1 MVVEA
6 GEVCLEGCGERVGG
20 EVWEVDVVEFH
31 GVEGVCLEG
40 RGDGWSEGR
49 DRVSAVGMFISFLF
63 PSPRSPGSN
72 DPPYRR
78 ACETLSRPCPPP
90 LELETSPRGSS

>member
-31 GVEGVCLEG
+31 GVEGVCWEG
-40 RGDGWSEGR
+40 RGDS
-49 DRVSAVGMFISFLF
+49 VCGMVYYLY
-63 PSPRSPGSN
+63 PNG
-72 DPPYRR
+72 
-78 ACETLSRPCPPP
+78 AGTMV
-90 LELETSPRGSS
+90 